1 MLWECAAGCFSE
13 KWLSGSASASLW
25 YFFIVVNFKPL
36 VWNLLV
42 WTLVWIPENT
52 TSTSYLLKICT
63 IKIYNVLSKM
73 KYGILQDKI
82 WETVFLLNFLL
93 YLTEEKKE
101 IMFSCCFFFY
111 STVSFLVLI
120 SFCHF
125 SNVYVKWILKHQKQI
140 LIQTILILYGYF
152 TFIRRVTKDFS
163 RLLLNNRLKFM
174 IEKERYCHI
183 KVMRGGIRPSDDSWR
198 VYFLIFT
205 L

>member
-101 IMFSCCFFFY
+101 IMFSCFCFCFFFY
-111 STVSFLVLI
+111 CEFSGVDFIFSFLQCVCKVDLKT
-120 SFCHF
+120 SKTNLN
-125 SNVYVKWILKHQKQI
+125 SNYPHTLWILYFYKEGNQGFFQVVVEQ
-140 LIQTILILYGYF
+140 QT
-152 TFIRRVTKDFS
+152 
-163 RLLLNNRLKFM
+163 
-174 IEKERYCHI
+174 
-183 KVMRGGIRPSDDSWR
+183 
-198 VYFLIFT
+198 
-205 L
+205 